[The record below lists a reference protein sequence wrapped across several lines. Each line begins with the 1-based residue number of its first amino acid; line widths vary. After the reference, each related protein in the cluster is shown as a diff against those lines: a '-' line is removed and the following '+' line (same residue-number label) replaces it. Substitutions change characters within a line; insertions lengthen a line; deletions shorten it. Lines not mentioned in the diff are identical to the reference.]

1 MLAVKNAFLIYL
13 VAGGHALPIV
23 GKTKV
28 AVGEYLS
35 RKKFLLALN
44 LTVQITLVVQSCVTA
59 MVRATSP
66 LQLVVAEW

>member
-1 MLAVKNAFLIYL
+1 MLAVKNGFLIYL

-23 GKTKV
+23 GKIKV

-59 MVRATSP
+59 MVRAISP